1 MEGSSRFRP
10 ASGAAAAFEGD
21 VQGCAGRVRGRSR
34 RSPGRSG
41 GPVDETEPDRNSQ
54 CGAAGVEEVPF
65 RRVLCQQK
73 ALGPRSESPTR
84 RVVLCAGV
92 ARGRPPT
99 GMEIQSPQLGGES
112 RRTGW
117 AGSRGSGFGL
127 WGESGRVGDHTSPS
141 CQQER
146 RRCPQTP
153 EKVEREGPDQVHD
166 QSERLGLERVILRPR
181 ISSTPHWSEA
191 QTRQE
196 QRQQQHKQQP
206 GYPERRFRSGGS
218 FSGEGP
224 SKAHLAEVPGVAHQV
239 RCQRGSEEAHDSNR
253 GAWRGSPARP
263 DFSKVL
269 SSSVFTLGGQ
279 YSYEAGVLDPG
290 LLSGCYIRG
299 RCVEV
304 PGHRGSANESR
315 RADQPGG
322 VPSHSKPA
330 RDHPSREF
338 LLGVH
343 GGEQVRGTGT
353 ETRGQSESLV
363 EPEGERKMGELLG
376 EGAVGGSSINRGERL
391 ERRKR
396 QGWERETTWEIT
408 SSERDASSIERS
420 SGSEGLNTV
429 VSISDASPPSLREGC
444 EGEALPFDLSGKLSQ
459 LGPLLCKWCRLHYGH
474 MLYVEL
480 PIPCKRHSTAEV
492 FPLPMLLGGLPPE
505 EQCWLEAAVRAL
517 NWLAIGDLR
526 LSEKPATPT
535 QKSLL
540 QELHHSFGALG
551 QLGSRFFDEAS
562 IESYWK
568 SKSINGYGEEVH
580 CAFQFNRANVQH
592 SLPTRELAGALDGVV
607 VASGGIKDFLE
618 RPMAYLKPEG
628 SRTWMKPPR
637 VMVRAEDWEAVAKG
651 LIERKICDII
661 PLSQVIHVDGKPV
674 LGGLFGVPKNEE
686 VDGVPVLR
694 LIMDLRPIN
703 KLFESIVGDLNTL
716 PMLGQL
722 LPLEIFPEEAVVVS
736 SEDIKAMFYIVGL
749 R

>member
-1 MEGSSRFRP
+1 M
-10 ASGAAAAFEGD
+10 
-21 VQGCAGRVRGRSR
+21 
-34 RSPGRSG
+34 PG
-41 GPVDETEPDRNSQ
+41 
-54 CGAAGVEEVPF
+54 
-65 RRVLCQQK
+65 L
-73 ALGPRSESPTR
+73 
-84 RVVLCAGV
+84 
-92 ARGRPPT
+92 
-99 GMEIQSPQLGGES
+99 
-112 RRTGW
+112 
-117 AGSRGSGFGL
+117 
-127 WGESGRVGDHTSPS
+127 
-141 CQQER
+141 
-146 RRCPQTP
+146 
-153 EKVEREGPDQVHD
+153 
-166 QSERLGLERVILRPR
+166 
-181 ISSTPHWSEA
+181 
-191 QTRQE
+191 
-196 QRQQQHKQQP
+196 
-206 GYPERRFRSGGS
+206 
-218 FSGEGP
+218 
-224 SKAHLAEVPGVAHQV
+224 AHQV

-376 EGAVGGSSINRGERL
+376 EGAVGGSSIKRGEKL

-444 EGEALPFDLSGKLSQ
+444 EREALPFDLSGKLSQ

-474 MLYVEL
+474 TLYVEL

-580 CAFQFNRANVQH
+580 CALQSNWANVQH
-592 SLPTRELAGALDGVV
+592 SLPTRELAGALDGVE

-749 R
+749 RECWRPLLAFGREIPEHLRPEGISEPCVLTSRVLPMGFINSVSVAQAFHRNIVNQAVDDLGISREAEVRRDQALPHSATLYRVYLDNFDPLERSNREAASLLSGRLSAPASRLRCQYQSLNIPVNEKKSVKSSLVAEMQGGLVDGHTGTISPKHDKVARYLRGAWFLLQSNQTTLKRIQMVAGGLVYLFSYRRCLMSWRIRGGGARSSIEASC